1 MMGERVKHGLLLVAI
16 FLSGGFAGGS
26 LVHLRFAGM
35 LRDTFAGP
43 APLLEARVKL
53 LLLDR
58 GLSLSDEQR
67 ERIRPI
73 LEDSAVKIREVR
85 RQVEPELA
93 PLREAERRAV
103 RALLSADQRR
113 EYDQRLAELDAALG
127 RRR

>member
-1 MMGERVKHGLLLVAI
+1 
-16 FLSGGFAGGS
+16 S
-26 LVHLRFAGM
+26 LVHLRFSGM
-35 LRDTFAGP
+35 LQDVFAGP

-53 LLLDR
+53 LLLHR

-73 LEDSAVKIREVR
+73 LEDSAAKSREVR

-93 PLREAERRAV
+93 PLREAEREAIRT
-103 RALLSADQRR
+103 LLRADQRR
-113 EYDQRLAELDAALG
+113 EYDQRLAEVDAALG